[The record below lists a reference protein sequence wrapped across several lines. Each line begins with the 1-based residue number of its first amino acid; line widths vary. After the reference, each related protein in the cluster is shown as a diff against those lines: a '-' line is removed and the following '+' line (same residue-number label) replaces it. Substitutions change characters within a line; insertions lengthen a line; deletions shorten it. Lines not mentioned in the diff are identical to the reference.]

1 MNARLMDVARA
12 AAPPLA
18 TIARRQDRLRPCPPL
33 NQLGSMPLGY
43 VLRLDLLP
51 QTIPNLFHEVQAIA
65 DAHLVDAERID
76 ANSHRGAPTE

>member
-1 MNARLMDVARA
+1 MTARLMDVARA

-51 QTIPNLFHEVQAIA
+51 HTIPNLFPEVQAIA
-65 DAHLVDAERID
+65 DAHLVDAERIN
-76 ANSHRGAPTE
+76 ANSHRGAATE